1 MKKLCKK
8 RRMQSRT
15 AGTKVCVRAREAL
28 RHEGVS
34 RSYADAS
41 HKATNPS
48 VQVADPH
55 AEWLVGEAA
64 SHDACAVVS
73 GTTPS
78 KPRWEPILAPT
89 AGARTSD
96 TPESRAQLKLGPL
109 RASRCFCFS
118 GSPTSRLPV
127 T

>member
-34 RSYADAS
+34 RPYADAS

-78 KPRWEPILAPT
+78 KPR
-89 AGARTSD
+89 
-96 TPESRAQLKLGPL
+96 
-109 RASRCFCFS
+109 
-118 GSPTSRLPV
+118 
-127 T
+127 